1 MAIIE
6 INDVS
11 KTYPNGCSAL
21 DSICLSIEEGQFVAI
36 IGPSGSGKTTLIRL
50 MNGLEPATKGC
61 VVVDNLK
68 VCKHHLR
75 KIRSRVGM
83 VFQHFNLVDQLNVMT
98 NVLSGRL
105 SRRHWLPS
113 ILYLFHKTDYA
124 AATEALRRVELLG
137 KAWTRADKLSGGQ
150 QQRAGVARALAQEPK
165 MILADEPVASL
176 DPVIGR
182 GIIKLLKEISE
193 RDGITVVANLH
204 QVKMVRQFADRVIG
218 LHNGRIVFD
227 GSPSRLD
234 DAALH
239 RIYYGV
245 ANENDLNGN
254 KDQHLAVAYP

>member
-6 INDVS
+6 INDVG
-11 KTYPNGCSAL
+11 KTYPNGCVAL
-21 DSICLSIEEGQFVAI
+21 DSICLSVEEGQFVAI

-68 VCKHHLR
+68 VCKHQLR

-105 SRRHWLPS
+105 ARRHWLPS
-113 ILYLFHKTDYA
+113 MLYLFHHSDYA
-124 AATEALRRVELLG
+124 AATDALRRVELLD
-137 KAWTRADKLSGGQ
+137 KAWSRADKLSGGQ
-150 QQRAGVARALAQEPK
+150 QQRVGVARALAQGPK
-165 MILADEPVASL
+165 VILADEPVASL

-182 GIIKLLKEISE
+182 GIIKLLKEISK

-204 QVKMVRQFADRVIG
+204 QVKMARQFADRVIG
-218 LHNGRIVFD
+218 LHAGRIVFD
-227 GSPSRLD
+227 ASPSRMD

-239 RIYYGV
+239 HIYYGET
-245 ANENDLNGN
+245 NENDRGN
-254 KDQHLAVAYP
+254 KGQHLAVADL